1 MERQVFGLLRS
12 GGIKASTTA
21 AVALLGLASSAVLA
35 RAVTPTALG
44 VFALVLAMVQIG
56 TMLADGGT
64 GLAATRFIAAAKT
77 ENQRRK
83 IILSS
88 ARARFVATAAT
99 VCIAAALMPWLRNVL
114 FHGQV
119 SAAVYGW
126 VLVWL
131 ASKSL
136 FLLLPAIYRGRI
148 NWLAEGAVLILEA
161 GGILIAYAT
170 MIWRPGDPSI
180 LPLRLAIVYLVLSLP
195 LVRVLRRVQA
205 PAAEET
211 RHDEEDV
218 TVRRLLG
225 FGLPL
230 VLNSSFFL
238 LLTWTDRIML
248 GVMRA
253 PDELAVYFV
262 AANLSA
268 AGRFLFGIPEQV
280 LYSHLAATARRNDHD
295 LPRVYDDI
303 FRLFAVLGVLFV
315 VLASAAGTIAIPLL
329 YGANYEASVWP
340 FQLLLVV
347 LLVRILS
354 IPASLFLVVV
364 FEKTSETRDALG
376 VAFLLNLLLNLWTI
390 PRFGTSGAIMGSLT
404 AFLAATFYLWWAVWR
419 VARVRA
425 RVSDF
430 AVLALPTALWLAVT
444 VGAHFARLPEW
455 LNWTVQVGL
464 AGYLVLVAWRQLSRL
479 GLVRRPSGARP

>member
-1 MERQVFGLLRS
+1 MERQIFGLLRS

-21 AVALLGLASSAVLA
+21 AVALLGLASSAVIA

-44 VFALVLAMVQIG
+44 VFALILAMVQIG
-56 TMLADGGT
+56 AMLADGGT
-64 GLAATRFIAAAKT
+64 GLAATRFIAAARA
-77 ENQRRK
+77 EAQRRK
-83 IILSS
+83 IIISS
-88 ARARFVATAAT
+88 MRARVVATTVTIALAA
-99 VCIAAALMPWLRNVL
+99 VLMPWLRDVL

-119 SAAVYGW
+119 SATVYGW

-131 ASKSL
+131 AAKSL
-136 FLLLPAIYRGRI
+136 FLLLPAIYRGRL
-148 NWLAEGAVLILEA
+148 NWPAEGIVLILEA
-161 GGILIAYAT
+161 AGILLAYAS
-170 MIWRPGDPSI
+170 MVWRPGDPSALPFRLALVYLLLM
-180 LPLRLAIVYLVLSLP
+180 LPLA
-195 LVRVLRRVQA
+195 RVLRRVQA
-205 PAAEET
+205 PVAQET
-211 RHDEEDV
+211 KTDEEDV

-253 PDELAVYFV
+253 PEELAVYFV

-280 LYSHLAATARRNDHD
+280 LYSHLAATARRNDPD

-329 YGANYEASVWP
+329 YGSNYAASVWP

-354 IPASLFLVVV
+354 IPASLVLVVV

-390 PRFGTSGAIMGSLT
+390 PRYGTSGAIMGSLT
-404 AFLAATFYLWWAVWR
+404 AFLAATAYLWWAAWR

-425 RVSDF
+425 GTSEF
-430 AVLALPTALWLAVT
+430 AALAIPTALWLATT
-444 VGAHFARLPEW
+444 VGTHFAKLPAW
-455 LNWTVQVGL
+455 LSWVIQAGL
-464 AGYLVLVAWRQLSRL
+464 AGYLLLVAWRQLSRL
-479 GLVRRPSGARP
+479 GLIRRPSGASS